1 MQAFHIPGAAPLYTN
16 TFLITTDAGHG
27 ILIDAAAAPETYLD
41 ALKAE
46 DATLTH
52 ILLTHGHYDHVGAVG
67 ALQKATGAKVYLEPA
82 DRQGSQMFPL
92 ASADA
97 AYPAGTQLLPLKPGQ
112 VDKNWPANNELNID
126 GLTFKIYHTPGHTQ
140 GSVVLNCGNLL
151 FSGDTLFAGSCGRTD
166 MPGGSMRQMQESLS
180 LLANLPLG
188 DDTQVLPGHESF
200 STLGQERRTNPYM
213 DGGWAY

>member
-1 MQAFHIPGAAPLYTN
+1 MKIQHIHGLPPLYTN

-27 ILIDAAAAPETYLD
+27 ILIDAAAAPETYLA

-46 DATLTH
+46 HAALTH
-52 ILLTHGHYDHVGAVG
+52 ILLTHGHYDHVGAVA
-67 ALQKATGAKVYLEPA
+67 ALKQATGCTVYMDPV
-82 DRQGSQMFPL
+82 
-92 ASADA
+92 DA
-97 AYPAGTQLLPLKPGQ
+97 AGTQLLPLKPEQ
-112 VDKNWPANNELNID
+112 INENWPAGKELVID

-140 GSVVLNCGNLL
+140 GSVCISCGNLL

-188 DDTQVLPGHESF
+188 DDTQVLPGHEDF
-200 STLGQERRTNPYM
+200 STLGQERRANPYM
-213 DGGWAY
+213 AGDWAY